1 MLIPLGAAL
10 AGDTAKQKVNLVN
23 WEHMLGQWQL
33 LAQYAWTG
41 KLEGVNGALG
51 SADSRTKGFT
61 IAAKYFLSKRTGAY
75 ASFSAV
81 RNEANAIGD
90 LTGGGYSSTGSSGS
104 QGLPAASRGA
114 DPRILGIGVM
124 HNF

>member
-1 MLIPLGAAL
+1 
-10 AGDTAKQKVNLVN
+10 
-23 WEHMLGQWQL
+23 MLGQWQL
-33 LAQYAWTG
+33 LAQYAWTS

-61 IAAKYFLSKRTGAY
+61 VAGKYFLSKRTGAY
-75 ASFSAV
+75 VSYTAV

-114 DPRILGIGVM
+114 GPRIIGIDGM
-124 HNF
+124 HNFS